1 MIILNFPGSDV
12 ENIIDPNSE
21 GAICSK
27 DGSVYGAEK
36 TFQTALNV
44 IFHKVLMFYYIGV
57 GGVDSQPN

>member
-27 DGSVYGAEK
+27 DGSVYGDEK
-36 TFQTALNV
+36 RLNCV
-44 IFHKVLMFYYIGV
+44 ECDF
-57 GGVDSQPN
+57 P